1 MIIMDD
7 DAREQA
13 FMSALVTEHFVLQ
26 SAASTTVS
34 EASARASMYIFS
46 LSSSLV
52 AMGFAAQVPDVFGP
66 LVATVL
72 PSIFV
77 LGVFTVVRLTDTS
90 VENNQN
96 LRAIARIRRYYRTL
110 TPEASAFFAAWGADE
125 DETAE
130 ALAMLG
136 TKRRAAPV
144 LFTMASMVA
153 TINALVGGVGVALLT
168 ASIGAATTVGLA
180 ILLGALTT
188 LGLIG
193 LAIGYQLRRFSA
205 AANLN
210 GQGDG

>member
-1 MIIMDD
+1 MDEQ
-7 DAREQA
+7 AREQA

-34 EASARASMYIFS
+34 EGASRASMYIFS

-66 LVATVL
+66 LVVTVL
-72 PSIFV
+72 PSIFIV
-77 LGVFTVVRLTDTS
+77 GVFTVVRLTDTS

-96 LRAIARIRRYYRTL
+96 LRAIARIRRYYRGL
-110 TPEASAFFAAWGADE
+110 TPEASAFFGPWEASDDE
-125 DETAE
+125 ATE

-136 TKRRAAPV
+136 TGRRAAPV

-168 ASIGAATTVGLA
+168 AAIGGPTTVGLA
-180 ILLGALTT
+180 IFFGALTA
-188 LGLIG
+188 LGLVG

-205 AANLN
+205 AANAN
-210 GQGDG
+210 GQGGG